1 MMVMVGMMLR
11 MLLGLAIKHC
21 FTSSPSQSSS
31 PDPTR
36 AKLERSG
43 ENEREGRAW
52 SGEREREK
60 LERGG
65 EREGEGRAWSS
76 GDRKMRRR
84 RAVDIFHQNKVL
96 L

>member
-1 MMVMVGMMLR
+1 MMVILGMMMR

-43 ENEREGRAW
+43 ENEREGRACG
-52 SGEREREK
+52 GEREREK

-65 EREGEGRAWSS
+65 ERGGEGRAWS
-76 GDRKMRRR
+76 GDKKMRRR
-84 RAVDIFHQNKVL
+84 SVVDILHQNRVL